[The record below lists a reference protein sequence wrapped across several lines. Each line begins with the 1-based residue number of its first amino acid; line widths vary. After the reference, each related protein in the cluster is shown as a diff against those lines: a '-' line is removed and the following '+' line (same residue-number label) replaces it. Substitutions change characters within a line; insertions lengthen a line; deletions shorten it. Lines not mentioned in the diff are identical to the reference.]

1 MAAPDVSVE
10 KLQEREDEQ
19 EANPFATK
27 DDLSNFATKD
37 DLDAAVSQ
45 IVEAIEDVGGA
56 SVQNEPRQ
64 TSTTLP
70 IILPGN
76 YKPSK

>member
-45 IVEAIEDVGGA
+45 IVEAIEDVGGRR
-56 SVQNEPRQ
+56 SRM
-64 TSTTLP
+64 SH
-70 IILPGN
+70 G
-76 YKPSK
+76 KPALHFR